1 MLVGNCSFERECSA
15 ISATTSARVWVFS
28 YVPSMGFCLFPG
40 FSKIIQICSQY
51 VIVKVKFYDLNSQ
64 PHNSECPPIT
74 TRSNDKD
81 YFLLGIWVTIFQ
93 SEIDSYL
100 SLTLNK
106 SCP

>member
-51 VIVKVKFYDLNSQ
+51 VIVKVQFYDLNSQ
-64 PHNSECPPIT
+64 PLARVSSFSHQTYSFC
-74 TRSNDKD
+74 
-81 YFLLGIWVTIFQ
+81 
-93 SEIDSYL
+93 
-100 SLTLNK
+100 LTFR
-106 SCP
+106 